1 MSATVRKDGIVEPLS
16 ATVRPDLRPPGMGAC
31 TCPAGTQYASCKC
44 GWATLIDRLLFFAY
58 SGKADPVTIARE
70 ISDTA
75 EYLRDTLAP
84 AARRSALRTLAATWT
99 GTLSAFAKMLGISA
113 AAISKAAPDAARRIT
128 GGRRGP
134 RGASA
139 SH

>member
-1 MSATVRKDGIVEPLS
+1 MSATVRKDGIMEALS

-31 TCPAGTQYASCKC
+31 TCPAGTLYASCTC

-84 AARRSALRTLAATWT
+84 QARRAAIWALAATWQQS
-99 GTLSAFAKMLGISA
+99 LRSLADLLGVTP
-113 AAISKAAPDAARRIT
+113 AAIRKAAPAAVKRIT
-128 GGRRGP
+128 GR
-134 RGASA
+134 A
-139 SH
+139 